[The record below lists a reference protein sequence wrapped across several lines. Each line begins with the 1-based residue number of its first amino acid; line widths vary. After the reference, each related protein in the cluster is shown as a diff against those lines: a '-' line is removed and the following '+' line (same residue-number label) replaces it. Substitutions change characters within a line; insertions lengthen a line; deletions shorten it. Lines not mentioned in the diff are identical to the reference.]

1 MGMGTLRPGSK
12 KNLLVLVVASVE
24 VLVHGSSCGD
34 YDFKHKTCSFQLQI
48 KIL

>member
-24 VLVHGSSCGD
+24 VLVHASSCGD